1 MAGELDLFGG
11 CLPFIIIGG
20 IVLIFIVVRVIYQY
34 EKGIMFRLGKYIGTR
49 EPGLTLVIPIIDD
62 LRKVD
67 MRILTMDIPKQS
79 VMTKDNVPVSVNGVV
94 YFRVLKPEDAI
105 IKIQNYEYAMSQYAQ
120 TALRDVVGAMSLD
133 DVLAERTAIGDKI
146 RVVVEEGTHDWGLD
160 VTAIKLQDVEVP
172 DDLKR
177 MMSRQASAERE
188 KRATIIK
195 AEGDKMASQ
204 NLADAAKVMTSTPGG
219 MQLRALQ
226 TIDGLGPS
234 ASNTVIIPIPLELL
248 DGFRDLADAFKTMK
262 SYKDAKAEYE
272 TPAEPVAKP
281 QKKKK

>member
-1 MAGELDLFGG
+1 MAGELGVIAGCMPFLF
-11 CLPFIIIGG
+11 IGA
-20 IVLIFIVVRVIYQY
+20 IVLIFVVIRVIYQY
-34 EKGIMFRLGKYIGTR
+34 EKGIMFRLGKYAGTR

-94 YFRVLKPEDAI
+94 YFRVIKPEDAV
-105 IKIQNYEYAMSQYAQ
+105 IKIQNYQYAMGQYAQ

-133 DVLAERTAIGDKI
+133 DVLAERTAIGEKI
-146 RVVVEEGTHDWGLD
+146 KVSVEEGTRDWGLD

-195 AEGDKMASQ
+195 AEGDKMAAQ
-204 NLADAAKVMTSTPGG
+204 NLADAAKVMTSIPGG

-226 TIDGLGPS
+226 TIDALGPS
-234 ASNTVIIPIPLELL
+234 PSNTVIIPIPLELL
-248 DGFRDLADAFKTMK
+248 DGFRDLADAFKSMK
-262 SYKDAKAEYE
+262 SYNDAKEEYE
-272 TPAEPVAKP
+272 KPV
-281 QKKKK
+281 KKARKE

>member
-1 MAGELDLFGG
+1 MALTEI
-11 CLPFIIIGG
+11 CLPAIVVGAIII
-20 IVLIFIVVRVIYQY
+20 VPMVVRVIYQY
-34 EKGIMFRLGKYIGTR
+34 ERGVMFQLGKFVGMR
-49 EPGLTLVIPIIDD
+49 EPGLVIVIPILQD

-67 MRILTMDIPKQS
+67 VRILTIDIPKQS

-94 YFRVLKPEDAI
+94 YFKVTKPEDAI

-133 DVLAERTAIGDKI
+133 DVLSERTMIGNKI
-146 RVVVEEGTHDWGLD
+146 RDSVDEGTKEWGLD
-160 VTAIKLQDVEVP
+160 VTDIKLQDVEVP
-172 DDLKR
+172 DDLKK

-204 NLADAAKVMTSTPGG
+204 NLADAARTMNSVPGG

-226 TIDGLGPS
+226 TIDGLGPT
-234 ASNTVIIPIPLELL
+234 ASNTVIIPLPLEIL
-248 DGFRDLADAFKTMK
+248 DGFAALAHKLAQIKEADFVEKKARKGK
-262 SYKDAKAEYE
+262 KKAEIIE
-272 TPAEPVAKP
+272 
-281 QKKKK
+281 

>member
-1 MAGELDLFGG
+1 MAFEICIPVAIVGA
-11 CLPFIIIGG
+11 III
-20 IVLIFIVVRVIYQY
+20 IPMVVRVIYQY
-34 EKGIMFRLGKYIGTR
+34 ERGVMFQLGKFVGMR
-49 EPGLTLVIPIIDD
+49 EPGLVVVIPILQD

-67 MRILTMDIPKQS
+67 IRILTIDIPKQS

-94 YFRVLKPEDAI
+94 YFKVVRPEDAI

-133 DVLAERTAIGDKI
+133 DVLSERTMIGNKI
-146 RVVVEEGTHDWGLD
+146 RDTVDEGTKDWGLD
-160 VTAIKLQDVEVP
+160 VTDIKLQDVEVP
-172 DDLKR
+172 DDLKK

-204 NLADAAKVMTSTPGG
+204 NLADAARTMNSVPGG

-226 TIDGLGPS
+226 TIDGLGPT
-234 ASNTVIIPIPLELL
+234 ASNTVIIPLPLEIL
-248 DGFRDLADAFKTMK
+248 DGFAALAHKLSQMK
-262 SYKDAKAEYE
+262 DFEKSEKKAKRIRKQ
-272 TPAEPVAKP
+272 V
-281 QKKKK
+281 